1 MINTYKLEN
10 FLREDC
16 GLCIQKAQIA
26 IAALT
31 TAGVLVEVARGVEF
45 LDDSLQAKID
55 EVWELEK
62 QIQKIIK
69 SKI

>member
-1 MINTYKLEN
+1 MINTDKLEN
-10 FLREDC
+10 FLRVDC
-16 GLCIQKAQIA
+16 ELDIEKAKSA

-45 LDDSLQAKID
+45 LDESLQARID

-62 QIQKIIK
+62 QLQK
-69 SKI
+69 